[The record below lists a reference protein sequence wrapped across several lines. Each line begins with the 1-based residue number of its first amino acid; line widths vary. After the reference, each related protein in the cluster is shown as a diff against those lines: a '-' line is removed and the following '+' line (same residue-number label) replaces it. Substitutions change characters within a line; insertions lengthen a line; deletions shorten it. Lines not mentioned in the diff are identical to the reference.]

1 MIGRSLAVLATAL
14 AFSASAA
21 AQAASYDGTYFVHGF
36 NDGYY
41 RFDMTVPALRA
52 RGLDLKAVRAPSL
65 SSTQPVAIQADE
77 LRSYQ
82 NGYLWFS
89 DSTILVGHS
98 MGGLTSRA
106 AYLANPANIVG
117 IVTVATPHQG
127 SPIAVGGQR
136 FTRHMGL
143 VVARTVRA
151 IVGFATYL
159 PFSGPTVRHIL
170 SDHGTISDLVVAEI
184 NTRNAAS
191 SPGAA
196 DLRPASAT
204 IQSLS
209 AARADGVLPRAN
221 VVGEIP
227 YRHAVWYVLASA
239 QRNEGLASGYIRTRT
254 TVKSFAKT
262 CKHVAYATIILWA
275 QGRECA
281 KLDRAISQ
289 IDNEYLGA
297 VNGRAPSGRPLIG
310 ANDGLV
316 PQSHSIYPSAASLQ
330 PRIAVGANHNNITYV
345 LPGIVALDAAL
356 MSVGVKR
363 SP

>member
-1 MIGRSLAVLATAL
+1 
-14 AFSASAA
+14 
-21 AQAASYDGTYFVHGF
+21 
-36 NDGYY
+36 
-41 RFDMTVPALRA
+41 
-52 RGLDLKAVRAPSL
+52 
-65 SSTQPVAIQADE
+65 
-77 LRSYQ
+77 
-82 NGYLWFS
+82 
-89 DSTILVGHS
+89 

-151 IVGFATYL
+151 IVGWATYL

-170 SDHGTISDLVVAEI
+170 ADHGTISNLVVAEI
-184 NTRNAAS
+184 NMRNAAS

-227 YRHAVWYVLASA
+227 YRHAVWHVLASA
-239 QRNEGLASGYIRTRT
+239 QRNDGLASGYIRTRT
-254 TVKSFAKT
+254 NVKSFAKT
-262 CKHVAYATIILWA
+262 CKHVAYATIIFWA

-281 KLDRAISQ
+281 KLDRAISR
-289 IDNEYLGA
+289 IDDIYLGA
-297 VNGRAPSGRPLIG
+297 VNGTAPSGRPLLG
-310 ANDGLV
+310 ANDGFV
-316 PQSHSIYPSAASLQ
+316 PQSHSVYPSAAPLQ
-330 PRIAVGANHNNITYV
+330 TRIALGANHNNITYV

-356 MSVGVKR
+356 ISVGVRR